1 MTYIQIL
8 QIKRIITK
16 PLNSQRETIALIFP
30 LCIKCKMSSGER
42 RDKKYIGMGKS
53 FLSATFGD
61 TENCQ
66 IEGICLVVRWV
77 GGFRWFQMVSDAS
90 PLTDE
95 VDLAPHAFMPH
106 TRMLSRRFEASTHK
120 FPKEAKEMENAVAGM
135 KRKQQFFVHCKNSRN
150 CGGGP

>member
-1 MTYIQIL
+1 MLHLATQKTAKL
-8 QIKRIITK
+8 KA
-16 PLNSQRETIALIFP
+16 SALW
-30 LCIKCKMSSGER
+30 
-42 RDKKYIGMGKS
+42 
-53 FLSATFGD
+53 FG
-61 TENCQ
+61 
-66 IEGICLVVRWV
+66 GLVVSD
-77 GGFRWFQMVSDAS
+77 GFRWFRMLS